1 MRMTIFSIILA
12 IIAIIIG
19 YVAGYVFHKNIVEKQ
34 VDDANQSASSIIEN
48 ARKQA
53 ETDRREALIEAKDE
67 SHKYRS
73 DVEKELKKRRSE
85 VQKQEDRLLQREE
98 ALDHKDSAIDKRES
112 SLEKKE
118 QRFNSEQKRLDDQ
131 QQRATALVNERQQE
145 LERVSNL
152 SRDEAKDLILTETR
166 DSLSDERALI
176 IREGI
181 AEAES
186 QVKESSKKMLALAI
200 QRGASDMATDT
211 TVTVVSLPNDD
222 MKGRIIG
229 REGRNIRNFE
239 NTTGVDLIID
249 DTPEAVILSSFD
261 PIRREIADIA
271 LKKLIQD
278 GRIHPA
284 RIEEMVEK
292 ARKEL
297 DDTIRQTGE
306 QTIFDLGIHSMNPEL
321 VKMVGRLKYRTAYG
335 QNVLNHSVE
344 VANLAGI
351 LAAEL
356 GEDVAVAK
364 RAGLLHD
371 IGKAAEHE
379 TDESHVQIGIDIAKK
394 FKESSTVIDSIASHT
409 GDQDP
414 KYIISVLVNTAN
426 SISAARPGARST
438 TLQSYIHRLEK
449 LENIA
454 NEFEGVKKSYAIQAG
469 REVRVIVRP
478 NKIND
483 LKAVTLTHNIRKA
496 VEKQLEYAGKVKV
509 TVVREVRAVDFAK

>member
-1 MRMTIFSIILA
+1 MNIFSIILA
-12 IIAIIIG
+12 IIAIVVG
-19 YVAGYVFHKNIVEKQ
+19 YFGGYFIHKNIVEKQ
-34 VDDANQSASSIIEN
+34 NENAKVTADSIIED

-53 ETDRREALIEAKDE
+53 ETDRREALLEAKDE

-73 DVEKELKKRRSE
+73 EVEGELKKRRSE
-85 VQKQEDRLLQREE
+85 LQKQEDRLLQREE
-98 ALDHKDSAIDKRES
+98 SLDRKDNFFEKRES
-112 SLEKKE
+112 SLERKE
-118 QRFNSEQKRLDDQ
+118 QKLTSEQKHIEEQ
-131 QQRATALVNERQQE
+131 QQRASSLVEERQTE
-145 LERVSNL
+145 LERVSKL
-152 SRDEAKDLILTETR
+152 SQDDAKDLIIEETKAN
-166 DSLSDERALI
+166 LADERALI
-176 IREGI
+176 IKDGI
-181 AEAES
+181 EDAEH
-186 QVKESSKKMLALAI
+186 QVNEKAKSLIAQAI
-200 QRGASDMATDT
+200 QRVATDMAAET

-239 NTTGVDLIID
+239 NVTGVDLIID
-249 DTPEAVILSSFD
+249 DTPEAVVLSSFD
-261 PIRREIADIA
+261 PVRREVAHIA
-271 LKKLIQD
+271 LEKLIQD

-297 DDTIRQTGE
+297 DDNIRKTGE

-321 VKMVGRLKYRTAYG
+321 VKLIGTLKYRTSYG

-356 GEDVAVAK
+356 GEDVTVAK

-371 IGKAAEHE
+371 IGKAVDHE
-379 TDESHVQIGIDIAKK
+379 TDESHVQIGVELAKK
-394 FKESSTVIDSIASHT
+394 YKESKVVINAIESHE
-409 GDQDP
+409 DDNKAQ
-414 KYIISVLVNTAN
+414 YVISVLVSAAD
-426 SISAARPGARST
+426 SISAARPGARSE
-438 TLQSYIHRLEK
+438 TLQSYIHRLDK
-449 LENIA
+449 LEQLSNG
-454 NEFEGVKKSYAIQAG
+454 FEGVKKSYAIQAG

-496 VEKQLEYAGKVKV
+496 IENELEYAGKVKV